1 MTNRILVIDDQQ
13 DIADALVRLLKTM
26 KYGARAIYDGKQ
38 AEAVA
43 IDYLPHLA
51 FIDISMPGFDG
62 YQTVAKIRANRQ
74 CAHVVL
80 VALTGHADQEYKRRA
95 YDAGY
100 DLFVT
105 KPMSVDTLKEV
116 LTVIDPNDA
125 ELPARDVAHRLAE
138 GWKHVAHVS

>member
-13 DIADALVRLLKTM
+13 DIADALVRLLKTL
-26 KYGARAIYDGKQ
+26 KYEARAIYDGKQ

-43 IDYLPHLA
+43 IDYLPDLA

-80 VALTGHADQEYKRRA
+80 VALTGHANQEYKRRA
-95 YDAGY
+95 YDAGF
-100 DLFVT
+100 DLFVA

-116 LTVIDPNDA
+116 LTVIDPNVA
-125 ELPARDVAHRLAE
+125 ELPAREVAHHLAE
-138 GWKHVAHVS
+138 AWKHVAHAS